1 MDQNQMDTLITSI
14 KGTDQ
19 VPKAAPVYARN
30 LGQVDS
36 NSTIDYGSDM
46 SANRY
51 RYATA
56 TLSITDFDHNN
67 GKVLEITTSINERRD
82 TYGWGSGTGSITE
95 IKVVAKTYNLFCEY
109 EQFTVEEITTHIK
122 VYINAE
128 NKRADHNSEMIATCI
143 LGYVYSGTQAKLHT
157 IYDDFK
163 IGGMVHGEVVFKG
176 LMN

>member
-1 MDQNQMDTLITSI
+1 MLS
-14 KGTDQ
+14 
-19 VPKAAPVYARN
+19 
-30 LGQVDS
+30 
-36 NSTIDYGSDM
+36 GS
-46 SANRY
+46 AVGAKRY

-56 TLSITDFDHNN
+56 ALSLSEFDHTT
-67 GKVLEITTSINERRD
+67 GKVLEITTSLTERSD
-82 TYGWGSGTGSITE
+82 KSGWGSGTGSIT
-95 IKVVAKTYNLFCEY
+95 KVTVGPKTYDLFCEY

-163 IGGMVHGEVVFKG
+163 IGGMVYGEVVFKR